1 MLFAIKALL
10 IVLITLVTGILVL
23 SLAPFDRD
31 GRLAYRFSRFWT
43 WAILKIGGV
52 RLRIQ
57 GLELL
62 DPKRQYVFIANHQSN
77 IDMPVLVQSLV
88 QFQLRWVAKKEL
100 LRIPLFGWALR
111 ASRHIIVD
119 RSDRAKA
126 IASLRQAR
134 EILKRGLSVVFFPE
148 GTRSSGG
155 ELLPF
160 KRGGFVLALKT
171 RTPIVPV
178 TIKGSR
184 SVLPKGDWRVRAGE
198 IVVIVSQ
205 PIPLDQPH
213 AGTLG
218 RLVSHVREV
227 IEAHAR
233 QNGGASPKAPKPE
246 PARPSGEGLEKR

>member
-31 GRLAYRFSRFWT
+31 GRLAYRLSRFWT
-43 WAILKIGGV
+43 WAILKIGGI

-62 DPKRQYVFIANHQSN
+62 DPKRPYVFIVNHQSN
-77 IDMPVLVQSLV
+77 IDMPVLVQSLA

-100 LRIPLFGWALR
+100 LRVPLFGWALR

-119 RSDRAKA
+119 RSNRTKA
-126 IASLRQAR
+126 MASLRQAR
-134 EILKRGLSVVFFPE
+134 EILQSGLSMVFFPE

-160 KRGGFVLALKT
+160 KRGGFVLAVKT

-184 SVLPKGDWRVRAGE
+184 SVLPKGDWRIRAGE
-198 IVVIVSQ
+198 ILVIVSQ
-205 PIPLDQPH
+205 PIPLDQPY
-213 AGTLG
+213 AGRLG
-218 RLVSHVREV
+218 GLVSHVREV
-227 IEAHAR
+227 MEAHAR
-233 QNGGASPKAPKPE
+233 QNGGASPKAPE
-246 PARPSGEGLEKR
+246 PAAALPAGEALEKR